1 MYILLQSD
9 ATLFF
14 GRFHSLS
21 VHLPIGFLLLG
32 AILFLLS
39 FSKKFS
45 FLIKALPLTLLL
57 GAISAIASVIL
68 GLFLAEEGGY
78 PEDYLF
84 WHRLMGI
91 AVSILSIGSI
101 LLILGYFDKDF
112 KGVAFQYRIKIDRI
126 ESAIIHQKK
135 ALGLILGCIVICVSI
150 TGHLGGNLTHGE
162 NYLYAYAPESIQ
174 ALLVDTNL
182 EKNSLPFPEDSDST
196 LIFDHI
202 IGPVLIQKCAS
213 CHGDDIQKGGLKVTS
228 LDELLVGG
236 ETGPAFEEGAPHSS
250 ELFKRVTMDP
260 ESRKFM
266 PPKGAGLSYGEIT
279 LLSYWIEKG
288 MSQNLSITNED
299 MPEEIQELLESN
311 YGLSTKRKAHY
322 EKIQV
327 SKAPDEALEE
337 IRNQGFRV
345 SGLSEE
351 SNFLEIA
358 AIGELTKEN
367 LESLRVINEQI
378 TWLDL
383 GGANIDDSWLEIIAD
398 FPNLTRLLLDN
409 NPISDQGINSL
420 ANLKNLESINLYN
433 TSVGDSTLNMLI
445 GIKSLRSMYLWNTRV
460 SKDLLDRLNEE
471 NPKLKIDGGVM
482 GEKKEDS

>member
-39 FSKKFS
+39 FSKRYS

-57 GAISAIASVIL
+57 GAISAVASVIL

-101 LLILGYFDKDF
+101 LLILGYFEKGEKDVSF
-112 KGVAFQYRIKIDRI
+112 LSRVKIDRI
-126 ESAIIHQKK
+126 ESTITHQKK
-135 ALGLILGCIVICVSI
+135 SLGLILGGIVICISI

-162 NYLYAYAPESIQ
+162 NYLYAYAPESLQ

-182 EKNSLPFPEDSDST
+182 EKNSLSFPEDADST
-196 LIFDHI
+196 FIFDHI
-202 IGPVLIQKCAS
+202 LGPVIIQKCAS
-213 CHGDDIQKGGLKVTS
+213 CHGDDIQKGGLKVTT
-228 LDELLVGG
+228 LDELLIGG
-236 ETGPAFEEGAPHSS
+236 ETGPAFEEGSPSSS

-288 MSQNLSITNED
+288 MNQNLSITDEEI
-299 MPEEIQELLESN
+299 PEEIQELLEST

-322 EKIQV
+322 EKVVV
-327 SKAPDEALEE
+327 SAVPEETLAKIRLE
-337 IRNQGFRV
+337 GFRI
-345 SGLSEE
+345 STLSEE

-383 GGANIDDSWLEIIAD
+383 GDANIEDSWLEIISD

-409 NPISDQGINSL
+409 NAISDQGAQSL
-420 ANLKNLESINLYN
+420 ANLENLESINLYN

-445 GIKSLRSMYLWNTRV
+445 EIKSLRSMYLWNTRV
-460 SKDLLDRLNEE
+460 SKDLLDRLSEE
-471 NPKLKIDGGVM
+471 NPKLKIDGGMM